1 MPFTSKTPEF
11 IFENHSHDSK
21 EWFQQH
27 KSDYEKYV
35 KEPFKEFL
43 EQIEPYISEIDGE
56 ISCDP
61 KRISRIYRDARYAK
75 GKSIFRDYVWYT
87 FSRTRENNTSLPA
100 FYFSVSPG
108 GFDYGC
114 GYYYTTTPTLVALRK
129 LILSNDYSFAAAKEA
144 YEGQDV
150 FSLGGD
156 LYKKDRYPEQ
166 PDENKIWLNRK
177 NIFLFCESNDFK
189 TLYSKSLAKKIGEDF
204 KRIAPVYNF
213 FMKAEQ
219 IRED

>member
-1 MPFTSKTPEF
+1 MSFTSKTPEF

-61 KRISRIYRDARYAK
+61 KRLSRIYRDARYAK

-114 GYYYTTTPTLVALRK
+114 GYYYTTTPTLAALRK

-144 YEGQDV
+144 YDGQDV

-156 LYKKDRYPEQ
+156 LYKKDHYPEQ

>member
-114 GYYYTTTPTLVALRK
+114 GYYYTTTPTLVAMRK
-129 LILSNDYSFAAAKEA
+129 LILSGDYSFVAAKEA
-144 YEGQDV
+144 YEGQDI

-156 LYKKDRYPEQ
+156 LYKKDHYPEQ

-189 TLYSKSLAKKIGEDF
+189 TLYSKNLAKKIGEDF

>member
-11 IFENHSHDSK
+11 IFENHSRDSK
-21 EWFQQH
+21 EWFKEH
-27 KSDYEKYV
+27 KSEYEKYI
-35 KEPFKEFL
+35 KEPFGEFL
-43 EQIEPYISEIDGE
+43 ELIRPYIEEIDPE

-61 KRISRIYRDARYAK
+61 KRLSRIYRDARYAK
-75 GKSIFRDYVWYT
+75 GKSVFRDYVWYS

-100 FYFSVSPG
+100 FYFSVSPR

-114 GYYYTTTPTLVALRK
+114 GYYFTLTPTLEAMRK
-129 LILSNDYSFAAAKEA
+129 LILSGDYSFAAAKEA
-144 YEGQDV
+144 YMGQKT
-150 FSLGGD
+150 FALGGD

-166 PDENKIWLNRK
+166 PEENKIWLNRK
-177 NIFLFCESNDFK
+177 NIFLFCESDDFK
-189 TLYSKSLAKKIGEDF
+189 ALYGKNLAKKIGEDF

-213 FMKAEQ
+213 FMKAER